1 MSHINISAKEIT
13 VKIVYYGPGVG
24 GKTTNLDYIYS
35 KMDPRTRGRLI
46 SLDTTA
52 ERTLFFD
59 MLPLSGGRMIRGMA
73 LRMHL
78 YTVPGQVYYNASRRQ
93 VLEGVDG
100 IVFVADSSPAR
111 LEANEESMQNMYD
124 NLSELNIDPDTIPIV
139 LQYNKRDV
147 PGALPERAL
156 QRVLNPEDLPAY
168 LAVAKEGLGVME
180 TLQEIG
186 RRVQDKI
193 DKG

>member
-1 MSHINISAKEIT
+1 MPYINVSAKEIT
-13 VKIVYYGPGVG
+13 LKIVYYGPGVG
-24 GKTTNLDYIYS
+24 GKTTNLEYVYN
-35 KMDPRTRGRLI
+35 KMDPTTRGRLV
-46 SLDTTA
+46 SLNTTQ

-59 MLPLSGGRMIRGMA
+59 MLPLSGGRTVRGMT

-93 VLEGVDG
+93 VLQGADG

-124 NLSELNIDPDTIPIV
+124 NLSQLEIDPDSLPIV
-139 LQYNKRDV
+139 LQYNKRDL
-147 PGALPERAL
+147 PGALPEQIL
-156 QRVLNPEDLPAY
+156 QSVLNPEDLPAY
-168 LAVAKEGLGVME
+168 LAVASQGIGVME

-186 RRVQDKI
+186 RRVQEKLDKS
-193 DKG
+193 